1 VCVVMWMWIDYW
13 NVLRLVDENEILTWC
28 VCDMMDIWKVLNE
41 AQSHR
46 KWKVYKGVGNKKIG
60 KLKLKSKTR
69 TIGFIIGTL
78 MAILEKEKDVMVLCE
93 Y

>member
-1 VCVVMWMWIDYW
+1 MCVVMWMWIDYW

-46 KWKVYKGVGNKKIG
+46 KWKAYKV
-60 KLKLKSKTR
+60 
-69 TIGFIIGTL
+69 
-78 MAILEKEKDVMVLCE
+78 
-93 Y
+93 